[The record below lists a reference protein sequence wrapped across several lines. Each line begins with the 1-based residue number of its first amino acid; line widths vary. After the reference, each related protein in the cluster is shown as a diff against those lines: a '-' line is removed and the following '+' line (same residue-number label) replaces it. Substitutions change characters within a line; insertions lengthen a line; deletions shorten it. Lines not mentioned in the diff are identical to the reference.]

1 LEQCLTYYRQGSI
14 EPISPVKVF
23 DATNIGEAFR
33 YMQKGQHIGKIVLR
47 IPENIDALAVAQ
59 EQKRLSLNPNAS
71 YLLVGGLGGLG
82 RAVSNWMVEN
92 GARHL
97 TYLSRSAGKT
107 QADQAFFKELE
118 IQGCHAIAVAGSATN
133 VKDVQRAAT
142 ASTQPISGVIQMSM
156 VLRVGVSNIYCVTV
170 ADACVGSSSFTAHL

>member
-1 LEQCLTYYRQGSI
+1 
-14 EPISPVKVF
+14 VKVF

-47 IPENIDALAVAQ
+47 IPEYTDLLPIAK
-59 EQKRLSLNPNAS
+59 EQRPLSFKPDAS

-97 TYLSRSAGKT
+97 IYLSRSAGKT
-107 QADQAFFKELE
+107 PADQDLFKELE
-118 IQGCHAIAVAGSATN
+118 AQGCQVIAIAGSVTRLE
-133 VKDVQRAAT
+133 DVQRAANAT
-142 ASTQPISGVIQMSM
+142 TQPVSGVIQMSM
-156 VLRVGVSNIYCVTV
+156 VLRVREFGNFLVMA
-170 ADACVGSSSFTAHL
+170 ADMFVGSCTLAAHS